1 MTWKEL
7 ANHILTSFSIEQQ
20 NSDITVF
27 DSFQEEFYVA
37 KLEFLD
43 ECSEDDKVVNNLGVL
58 DDHHPFLMPL

>member
-43 ECSEDDKVVNNLGVL
+43 EEDE
-58 DDHHPFLMPL
+58 